1 LAKLNSKNIFKINKR
16 HWKLIATE
24 IKDMIRA
31 DMIAGRVQEYGTQE
45 RPTKNGAKKY
55 STQYAQYKSNNFK
68 RFTKDKFTKTD
79 IGYGFNEKLKTISG
93 RKRAG
98 ISNKGFS
105 TGNRLKQYAGKS
117 IRSNHASSV
126 NMMVT
131 GQTIE
136 GLHLEQIL
144 ENGIIMSYEKADEMK
159 IRGNAE
165 RGRFINTLS
174 PKNRERVLEMYSEAL
189 DESLRN
195 WAKEKIVIKIGK

>member
-1 LAKLNSKNIFKINKR
+1 
-16 HWKLIATE
+16 
-24 IKDMIRA
+24 MV
-31 DMIAGRVQEYGTQE
+31 AGRVQEYGTQE

-55 STQYAQYKSNNFK
+55 STQYARYKANNFK
-68 RFTKDKFTKTD
+68 RFTTGETMPAFRNPKAKKNKKT
-79 IGYGFNEKLKTISG
+79 GYTS
-93 RKRAG
+93 
-98 ISNKGFS
+98 
-105 TGNRLKQYAGKS
+105 GNRLKQYAGKS

>member
-1 LAKLNSKNIFKINKR
+1 
-16 HWKLIATE
+16 
-24 IKDMIRA
+24 MV
-31 DMIAGRVQEYGTQE
+31 AGRVQEYGTQE

-68 RFTKDKFTKTD
+68 RFTKGEGKIFSDKEGYFFGKT
-79 IGYGFNEKLKTISG
+79 YFKNKK
-93 RKRAG
+93 AG
-98 ISNKGFS
+98 ISKKGFS